1 MTRRQSLED
10 VFKPRGIAVVGV
22 SDKNPESY
30 AAEAVRCLREAGFPK
45 IFPINPHYT
54 EFSGLPCY
62 SSLRAV
68 PEMVDHVI
76 CCLPSDQA
84 LSVITD
90 AAAKGVRSVHFF
102 TAGFSESGDDAL
114 AELEKELVRR
124 AGEAGIR
131 VIGPN
136 CMGIYVPGHRWIAW
150 PDMSPEAG
158 HIGLMTQSG
167 GHSQDIPVYGAPRGL
182 RFSTSISYGN
192 ALDVDAVE
200 LLDYFRRDPQTE
212 IIALYLEGVR
222 DGESFRRA
230 LAAAAAVKPV
240 VVYKGGVTASGSR
253 ATLGHTASLINSDRV
268 FDAICRQHNVMRAA
282 DMEEL
287 IDLLVALCYLKPYPT
302 GRGVAIVGRG
312 GGPSVLASDEM
323 ELAGLEIPQVTSLIR
338 AELGRWLPLAGSILV
353 NPVDSAPLFQ
363 GDTIRAV
370 MGILAALPEV
380 HLLMYHLGFHSA
392 SRWGH
397 GQFETPAFWEPAIA
411 AMQAVREASGKPVA
425 LFLRPAADRL
435 GAEEFR
441 TVLDACVR
449 AGFPVFQS
457 MRQGARAIASIIRWW
472 QRANQAG

>member
-1 MTRRQSLED
+1 MTVRPSLEE

-30 AAEAVRCLREAGFPK
+30 AWEAVRCLLEAGFPK
-45 IFPINPHYT
+45 VYPINPHYA
-54 EFSGLPCY
+54 EFCELACY
-62 SSLRAV
+62 PSLQAV
-68 PEMVDHVI
+68 PETVDHVI
-76 CCLPSDQA
+76 CCLPADQA
-84 LSVITD
+84 LSVIAD

-102 TAGFSESGDDAL
+102 TAGFSESGDAER
-114 AELEKELVRR
+114 AELEKELIRR
-124 AGEAGIR
+124 AAAAGIR

-136 CMGIYVPGHRWIAW
+136 CMGIYVPGHKWIAW

-158 HIGLMTQSG
+158 RIGLMTQSG
-167 GHSQDIPVYGAPRGL
+167 GHGQDIPVYGAPRGL

-222 DGESFRRA
+222 DGESFRQA

-253 ATLGHTASLINSDRV
+253 ATLGHTASLVNSDRV
-268 FDAICRQHNVMRAA
+268 FEALCRQHNVMRAA
-282 DMEEL
+282 DMEDL

-323 ELAGLEIPQVTSLIR
+323 ELAGLIVPPVNPDTRQ
-338 AELGRWLPLAGSILV
+338 ELGRWLPLAGSILF

-370 MGILAALPEV
+370 MGILAVLPEV

-397 GQFETPAFWEPAIA
+397 GRFSDPGFLEAAIA
-411 AMQAVREASGKPVA
+411 AMQAVRTESGKPVA
-425 LFLRPAADRL
+425 VFLRPAADQL
-435 GAEEFR
+435 GAPEFR

-449 AGFPVFQS
+449 AGFPVFHT
-457 MRQGARAIASIIRWW
+457 MRHGARAIAGVIRWRE
-472 QRANQAG
+472 RANRTD